1 MRKTSRLFL
10 AALGALVAVSA
21 AASVADARERARP
34 LTVHK
39 RSFLDAGKV
48 VPVGSQMSY
57 VTANTIFNETPD
69 RAYMRARFGA
79 ETLPLR
85 FSLPG
90 FYR

>member
-1 MRKTSRLFL
+1 MRSKSRFVL
-10 AALGALVAVSA
+10 AALGALAAVSA
-21 AASVADARERARP
+21 AASVAEARERARP

-48 VPVGSQMSY
+48 VPVGSQMAY

-69 RAYMRARFGA
+69 RAYMRAKFGH

>member
-1 MRKTSRLFL
+1 MRTPSRFFL
-10 AALGALVAVSA
+10 AAFGAVIAISA
-21 AASVADARERARP
+21 ASMADAREGARP

-39 RSFLDAGKV
+39 RSYLDPGKV
-48 VPVGSQMSY
+48 VPVGSEMSY
-57 VTANTIFNETPD
+57 VTSNTIFNQTPD

>member
-1 MRKTSRLFL
+1 MRNKSRFFV
-10 AALGALVAVSA
+10 AALSVLVAMSA
-21 AASVADARERARP
+21 AASVAEARERARP

-48 VPVGSQMSY
+48 VPIGSQMAY
-57 VTANTIFNETPD
+57 VTANAIFNETPD
-69 RAYMRARFGA
+69 RAYMRAKFGN